1 MATNKNARLRYEALD
16 KCFSNFSR
24 KFYIE
29 DLQKA
34 VCDYLFAQLS
44 EEKTISRRQI
54 YSDIQEMKTSP
65 NMSAPIEAYWDG
77 QRRYYRYSR
86 QGFSI
91 VDLTDEELTELETTV
106 RMLSSFRGMP
116 QFDWMSDI
124 IEKLKRKYKVKGT
137 DKTILSF
144 DSNIDLQGI
153 DRFKEVFGY
162 IVNEQPIRVSY
173 APFNKLPYEV
183 VIHPYY
189 LKQYNN
195 RWYLLG
201 YSPEYSGISV
211 LPLDRILE
219 AFPEKI
225 NFIPDSII
233 EDPDDYFYDV
243 VGMTIPKNGNV
254 ETVKLRF
261 SEHRFPYIKAKPIHP
276 SQQSNDIDR
285 TVTLKLIPNRELTAT
300 ILGFG
305 KDAEV
310 LEPTSLRQEICSI
323 FEECSKNYRLL
334 KNDCTSPL

>member
-24 KFYIE
+24 KFFIE

-44 EEKTISRRQI
+44 EEKTISKRQI

-86 QGFSI
+86 PGFSI

-116 QFDWMSDI
+116 QFDWMSNILD
-124 IEKLKRKYKVKGT
+124 KLKKKYKVKGT

-153 DRFKEVFGY
+153 DRFKELFGY
-162 IVNEQPIRVSY
+162 IVNEQPIQVTY
-173 APFNKLPYEV
+173 APFQKSPYEV
-183 VIHPYY
+183 LIHPYY
-189 LKQYNN
+189 LKQFNN
-195 RWYLLG
+195 RWYVLG
-201 YSPEYSGISV
+201 YSNVFNSISV
-211 LPLDRILE
+211 FPLDRIVKVV
-219 AFPEKI
+219 PQKI
-225 NFIPDSII
+225 DFIKDNII
-233 EDPDDYFYDV
+233 EDPDDYFYDIIGV
-243 VGMTIPKNGNV
+243 TIPKEGVV
-254 ETVKLRF
+254 EKVVLHF
-261 SEHRFPYIKAKPIHP
+261 SQHRYPYIKAKPIHA
-276 SQQSNDIDR
+276 SQQSNDNERLI
-285 TVTLKLIPNRELTAT
+285 TLRLIPNKELTAT

-305 KDAEV
+305 KDVEV
-310 LEPTSLRQEICSI
+310 LYPEYLRKEIRDILKESC
-323 FEECSKNYRLL
+323 KNYGLL
-334 KNDCTSPL
+334 KNDCKSLQ